1 MTHNANAKVSIFYF
15 GGHMSN
21 LSRRNFLKLSALT
34 VGGSLCSLKPASA
47 DVTKVDFGVE
57 TKVPVLCRMCAQFCP
72 MVAHVRD
79 GRVIRVE
86 SNKNSKYAGI
96 CARGRAATGALY
108 NPDRISSPLI
118 RVGKRGEGKF
128 RRATWDEA
136 ISIVADKLK
145 ALKDADEE
153 HLLAFLP
160 RFNSAGGLDKHF
172 YKVFGTPNIV
182 GYGDT
187 CFGNSLSVSLASIL
201 GGKLSG
207 GVPKQGTG
215 TLTPDYEK
223 AEYGILIGRNPGG
236 GLVTFPWG
244 VMFGRGKGNNLKV
257 TVIDPRKPSEAG
269 ESDSDWLPIRPGTD
283 SAFIAAVISEVLN
296 KKYYDEEYLRKY
308 TNIDM
313 IVDAETGLPLGEQKE
328 KTLDYLV
335 YEGGE
340 FIPKSASI
348 KPEILGS
355 YEYEGRKV
363 KTALQSMVDGSKE
376 FNPEW
381 ASKVCDM
388 PASKIRSVA
397 ERLNQAKPKVF
408 IERGYRSE
416 RYASS
421 LRAKVNISILN
432 VLLGCI
438 GKEGGMIIQRKVALG
453 KAFKS
458 PKPKKSSIIKA
469 LMKEELDLKF
479 SNTGHFRRTYFRS
492 ILEEKPYLS
501 KMAII
506 DGQNVIGGSAAGDY
520 IADALNKLE
529 TVVAI
534 APFMNETTMYA
545 DIIIPSTL
553 FMERDEPLRPKWKA
567 PFPVIGVNRKA
578 VEPLFGIMD
587 TYKFYLELSKRLFT
601 AEEFE
606 QHFGAFAKKGMRY
619 IWEKEYA
626 GIGKISDSEKATI
639 PPLDVL
645 LNQGL
650 WSTDEPQYKTKSKG
664 TPTGLIE
671 PYSTYLAKSYKELKD
686 AGFENAEH
694 ANPLPI
700 HNAPF
705 WMEKKAQLGDDEFV
719 PITGFSP
726 LNSFTG
732 AQTKNN
738 PLIKTFA
745 DTLGLNAVYVNRE
758 KGLKAGLNDGD
769 RVQIYNI
776 EKPDLISE
784 ATVKL
789 SELVQPDTLFT
800 YFGMGAGYFK
810 QHASD
815 MKYAYKDGFNPNHV
829 SDFKFNPLTGGHP
842 AQDMIVKVRRVTK

>member
-1 MTHNANAKVSIFYF
+1 
-15 GGHMSN
+15 MSN

-34 VGGSLCSLKPASA
+34 VGSSLSSFKPASA

-72 MVAHVRD
+72 MLAHVRD

-108 NPDRISSPLI
+108 NPDRISTPLI
-118 RVGKRGEGKF
+118 RVGKRGEGRY
-128 RRATWDEA
+128 RRASWEEA
-136 ISIVADKLK
+136 ISIVTEKMK
-145 ALKDADEE
+145 ALKDADEQ
-153 HLLAFLP
+153 HLLAFMP

-187 CFGNSLSVSLASIL
+187 CFGNSLSVSLGSIL
-201 GGKLSG
+201 GGKLAG

-244 VMFGRGKGNNLKV
+244 VMFGKGKGNNLKV
-257 TVIDPRKPSEAG
+257 TVVDPRKPSEAG

-283 SAFIAAVISEVLN
+283 SAFIAAIISEVLN
-296 KKYYDEEYLRKY
+296 KKYYDEKYLRKY

-313 IVDAETGLPLGEQKE
+313 IVDAETGLPFGEKNE

-335 YEGGE
+335 YENGE
-340 FIPKSASI
+340 FKPKSESAN
-348 KPEILGS
+348 PEILGVF
-355 YEYEGRKV
+355 EYEGKTV
-363 KTALQSMVDGSKE
+363 KTALQAMTDASRAFTPD
-376 FNPEW
+376 W
-381 ASKVCDM
+381 ASEVCDM
-388 PASKIRSVA
+388 PASKIERVA
-397 ERLNQAKPKVF
+397 ERLNQSKPKVF

-438 GKEGGMIIQRKVALG
+438 GTEGGMIIQRKAALG
-453 KAFKS
+453 KPFKS
-458 PKPKKSSIIKA
+458 PKVKKPNIVKA

-479 SNTGHFRRTYFRS
+479 SSTGHFRRTYFRS

-506 DGQNVIGGSAAGDY
+506 DGQNVIGGSTAGDD
-520 IADALNKLE
+520 IAKALEKLE

-545 DIIIPSTL
+545 DVIIPSTL

-587 TYKFYLELSKRLFT
+587 TYQFYLELARRLFT
-601 AEEFE
+601 EEEFE
-606 QHFGAFAKKGMRY
+606 QHFGAFARKGMRY

-626 GIGKISDSEKATI
+626 GIGKISDAEKASI
-639 PPLDVL
+639 PPLDIL
-645 LNQGL
+645 LEQGL
-650 WSTDEPQYKTKSKG
+650 WSTDKPKYKTKSKG

-671 PYSTYLAKSYKELKD
+671 PYSTYLAKSYNELKE

-705 WMEKKAQLGDDEFV
+705 WMEKKPKLDNNEFI

-738 PLIKTFA
+738 PLIKSFA
-745 DTLGLNAVYVNRE
+745 DSLNLNAVYVNTD
-758 KGLKAGLNDGD
+758 KGLKAGLKDGD
-769 RVQIYNI
+769 RVEIFNV
-776 EKPDLISE
+776 EKPDLISV

-789 SELVQPDTLFT
+789 SELIQPDTLFT

-810 QHASD
+810 EHAAG

-829 SDFKFNPLTGGHP
+829 SDFKFNPLTGGQP
-842 AQDMIVKVRRVTK
+842 AQDMIVKVRRAAK